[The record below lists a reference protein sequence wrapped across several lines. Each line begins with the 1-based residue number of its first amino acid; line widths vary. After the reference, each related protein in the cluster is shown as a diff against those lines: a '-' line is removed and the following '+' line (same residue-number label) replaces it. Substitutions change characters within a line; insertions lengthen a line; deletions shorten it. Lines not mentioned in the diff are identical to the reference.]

1 MRVLGIDPGL
11 ERTGWGIIDHQG
23 SRLTFIAAGV
33 IKSKSTETM
42 AVRLC
47 RIDAELTK
55 VIEAYKPDTA
65 AIEETFVNSNSA
77 SSLKLGQARGVAILS
92 PARFGLEVAEYAAN
106 TVKKSVVGA
115 GHAAKDQV
123 GMMIK
128 VLLPTSGELE
138 ADAADALAVAICHA
152 HHYKPHKI

>member
-55 VIEAYKPDTA
+55 VIEAYKPDTS

>member
-23 SRLTFIAAGV
+23 SRLIFIAAGV

-55 VIEAYKPDTA
+55 VIEAYKPDTS
-65 AIEETFVNSNSA
+65 AIEETFVNTNSA

-92 PARFGLEVAEYAAN
+92 PARFRLDVAEYAAN

-128 VLLPTSGELE
+128 VLLPASGELE

>member
-55 VIEAYKPDTA
+55 ILEAYHPDTS

-92 PARFGLEVAEYAAN
+92 PARFGLEVMEYAAN

-152 HHYKPHKI
+152 HHYKPAL

>member
-47 RIDAELTK
+47 RIDTELTK
-55 VIEAYKPDTA
+55 ILEAYRPDTS
-65 AIEETFVNSNSA
+65 AIEETFVNTNSA

-152 HHYKPHKI
+152 HHYKPHKV